1 MNAPSPLFE
10 KLVIVGVG
18 LIGGS
23 VAMAARRAGLAGRI
37 VGVGRNGENMAEAL
51 QLGVIDAAEPLE
63 LAVRDADCVLL
74 AIPVG
79 RMPEVMAAMAPHL
92 NPGALVTD
100 AGSTKGDVV
109 SAAHAS
115 LGRHLARFVPGHPI
129 AGAEKSGVSAA
140 RVDLFN
146 QKNVVLTPLPQNN
159 PAAIRRI
166 EALWQSCGA
175 RVSSMPH
182 GLHDRIF
189 AAVSHLPHVL
199 AFALVEEIAQRDNA
213 GQLFSFAAGGFRDF
227 SRIAGSS
234 PEMWRDIC
242 LANRDAMLQELD
254 AYARQLATI
263 RGLIADNDGEG
274 LAALFEHARTART
287 AWAEAHQAGS
297 ADAAPGTVRG
307 EGPAA

>member
-1 MNAPSPLFE
+1 L
-10 KLVIVGVG
+10 
-18 LIGGS
+18 
-23 VAMAARRAGLAGRI
+23 ARCI
-37 VGVGRNGENMAEAL
+37 VGVGRSGENLAEAL

-63 LAVRDADCVLL
+63 QAVRDADCVLL

-92 NPGALVTD
+92 NPDALVTD

-109 SAAHAS
+109 AAAHARLS
-115 LGRHLARFVPGHPI
+115 RHLTRFVPGHPI
-129 AGAEKSGVSAA
+129 AGAEKSGVTAA

-146 QKNVVLTPLPQNN
+146 RKNVVLTPLPEND
-159 PAAIRRI
+159 ASAIRRI
-166 EALWQSCGA
+166 EAFWQACGA

-182 GLHDRIF
+182 ALHDRIF

-199 AFALVEEIAQRDNA
+199 AYALVEEIAQRDNA

-263 RGLIADNDGEG
+263 RGMIADNDGEC

-297 ADAAPGTVRG
+297 ADAAPGIVSG

>member
-1 MNAPSPLFE
+1 
-10 KLVIVGVG
+10 
-18 LIGGS
+18 
-23 VAMAARRAGLAGRI
+23 MAARRAGLARRI
-37 VGVGRNGENMAEAL
+37 VGVGRSGEPLAEAL
-51 QLGVIDAAEPLE
+51 QLGVIDAAEALE
-63 LAVRDADCVLL
+63 PAVRDADCVLL

-92 NPGALVTD
+92 NPAALVTD

-109 SAAHAS
+109 SAAHACLS
-115 LGRHLARFVPGHPI
+115 RHLARFVPGHPI

-146 QKNVVLTPLPQNN
+146 RKNVVLTPLPQNDV
-159 PAAIRRI
+159 AAIRGI
-166 EALWQSCGA
+166 EALWQACGA

-182 GLHDRIF
+182 ALHDRIF

-263 RGLIADNDGEG
+263 RGLIADNDGER

-287 AWAEAHQAGS
+287 AWAETHQAGS
-297 ADAAPGTVRG
+297 ADTPPGTRSA